1 MTETPAK
8 DPLTGQILAAAFEVA
23 NTLGHGFLET
33 VYRKALAHELAQAGH
48 AVEQEKAFKII
59 YKGTEIGTYVADM
72 IVDSRVVVEL
82 KASEALSPAHTAQ
95 CLNYLKA
102 SGIKTG
108 LLLNFGRPK
117 IEYRRLVL

>member
-1 MTETPAK
+1 MTETAAK
-8 DPLTGQILAAAFEVA
+8 DSLTGQILAAAFEVA
-23 NTLGHGFLET
+23 NTLGHGFLEA
-33 VYRKALAHELAQAGH
+33 VYRKALAHELSQTGH
-48 AVEQEKAFKII
+48 AVEQEKAFKVI
-59 YKGTEIGTYVADM
+59 YKGAEIGTYVADM